1 MYRNKFTN
9 IFSFE
14 KEVTKYKPSKNT
26 TPTDSLLM
34 ERNK

>member
-1 MYRNKFTN
+1 MYRNKSTN